1 MAVIEITESSIDKQ
15 KEAYESSKKEIN
27 ELKKEIMENENIS
40 KEDLDEF
47 IRGTQKDLNVYI
59 DKAKEM
65 WLSVVEESAVKA
77 AFSSLL
83 IKIEEHP
90 DRYLE
95 KSEGYHGGYHVK
107 KEPFL
112 RWFNDLARDTRKV
125 LIKYDLVG

>member
-65 WLSVVEESAVKA
+65 
-77 AFSSLL
+77 
-83 IKIEEHP
+83 
-90 DRYLE
+90 
-95 KSEGYHGGYHVK
+95 
-107 KEPFL
+107 
-112 RWFNDLARDTRKV
+112 
-125 LIKYDLVG
+125 